1 MTQLGRSIHVRGKGC
16 AHDTTT
22 SREGLRFPYLPV
34 RTQVFDKGNVM
45 ADWLGS
51 FPHFRLNFEQQAKRA
66 KELLKA
72 ARSGDP
78 KALARFKS
86 PPKLAEAQ
94 YLIAQELRFENWA
107 ALKRHIAEMTG
118 ERESVLAQA
127 ALPPDARS
135 LLDGDL
141 RTLHIRCGS
150 DLKIPLQRA
159 GFGGD
164 FYEHNYPYLIGPVR
178 EGRGCLEQR
187 ARFLVESYA
196 DSRDPPL
203 EYEAVLRGLERDEQ
217 RLQESAEYERVVIW
231 SEFDCYDQLVLVR
244 LLGHY
249 ARSGRPRRLEL
260 INVGEFPG
268 AVRFIGLG
276 QLPPE
281 ALRMLWSKRRPAMP
295 TALKVGLDSWLA
307 LISPDPRELAHIMRS
322 GTPALPLLA
331 RALHRH
337 LRELPSST
345 NGLSLT
351 EELAL
356 QLLAEGEMD
365 LNHLFGRLTYERDP
379 LPGQGDLQIR
389 DRVMNMEGA
398 SAPVYERRPGVDPKG
413 AARPPWTD
421 VFTITDLGRAVLR
434 GEVDFLSLRPPQRW
448 VGGVQ
453 VAAGSTDWR
462 WHEESRS
469 VVRR

>member
-1 MTQLGRSIHVRGKGC
+1 
-16 AHDTTT
+16 
-22 SREGLRFPYLPV
+22 
-34 RTQVFDKGNVM
+34 M
-45 ADWLGS
+45 ADGLGS
-51 FPHFRLNFEQQAKRA
+51 FPHFRLNFEQQGKRA

-107 ALKRHIAEMTG
+107 ALKRHIAAMNS
-118 ERESVLAQA
+118 ERASALAQA
-127 ALPPDARS
+127 ALPPEARS
-135 LLDGDL
+135 LLDADL

-150 DLKIPLQRA
+150 DLKIPLQNA

-178 EGRGCLEQR
+178 EGPGSLEQR
-187 ARFLVESYA
+187 ARFLVENYA

-203 EYEAVLRGLERDEQ
+203 EYEAVLQSLERDER
-217 RLQESAEYERVVIW
+217 RLHESAEYERVVIW

-249 ARSGRPRRLEL
+249 ATHRCPKRLEL

-281 ALRMLWSKRRPAMP
+281 ALRMLWAQRSPATP
-295 TALKVGLDSWLA
+295 AILKVGLDAWHA
-307 LISPDPRELAHIMRS
+307 LISPDPRTLALIMRS

-337 LRELPSST
+337 LRELPSSV
-345 NGLSLT
+345 NGLSFT
-351 EELAL
+351 EELVL
-356 QLLAEGEMD
+356 QLLAEGEMN
-365 LNHLFGRLTYERDP
+365 LSHLWGRATYERDP
-379 LPGQGDLQIR
+379 LPGQGDLQVR
-389 DRVMNMEGA
+389 DRVLNMEGA
-398 SAPVYERRPGVDPKG
+398 SARVYERRPGVDRNG

-434 GEVDFLSLRPPQRW
+434 GEVDFTTLKPPARW

-453 VAAGSTDWR
+453 IGPGLPDWR
-462 WHEESRS
+462 WNEQTKDAIFRKK
-469 VVRR
+469 